1 MSNPR
6 EDWWV
11 SAKNAIRAYP
21 GRRRKLEELRRTALT
36 PHYGPAGSSG
46 GIRDPVQN
54 AAARTLPPQQQRE
67 LEAVEAALEQT
78 ERLPNGAQRLRLIDL
93 YYFRQTHKLIG
104 AGEAAGYRE
113 AQAKRINGE
122 FVRLVGRNLGY
133 IGKDDTP
140 EPETCAKV
148 VS

>member
-21 GRRRKLEELRRTALT
+21 GRRRRLDELRRTAMT
-36 PHYGPAGSSG
+36 PRYGPSG
-46 GIRDPVQN
+46 GTGGINDPTG
-54 AAARTLPPQQQRE
+54 AAVSRTLPPQQQRE
-67 LEAVEAALEQT
+67 LEAVEAALAQT
-78 ERLPNGAQRLRLIDL
+78 GRLPNGAQRLKLIEL
-93 YYFRQTHKLIG
+93 YYFRQSHRLIG
-104 AGEAAGYRE
+104 AGEAVGYRE
-113 AQAKRINGE
+113 AQAKRINGD

-133 IGKDDTP
+133 VAKDDTP
-140 EPETCAKV
+140 EPEIHAKV